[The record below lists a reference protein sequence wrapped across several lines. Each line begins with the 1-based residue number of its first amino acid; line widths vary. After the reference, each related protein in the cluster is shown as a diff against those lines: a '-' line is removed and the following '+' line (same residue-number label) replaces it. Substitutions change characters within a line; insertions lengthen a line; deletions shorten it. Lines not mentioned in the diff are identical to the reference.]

1 MNMIRNYIIERRSWI
16 IIFILIQI
24 LLLFIAYLDPSISF
38 KSFLYMYFLSH
49 LLFITFILIRYHK
62 EIAFYKS
69 LDEIPNMYDV
79 TNIEKA
85 SQPFAKIIKN
95 YISEQNKQYQTEIS
109 KYQMTSEQEQDE
121 LLSWIHEVKTPLT
134 TLQLMIDRI
143 DDEELKAEMM
153 VEWLRIEL
161 LLDQQLH
168 QKRISFIENDLHI
181 KKVALQPIIH
191 KEIKSL
197 RSWCLKKG
205 IGFDLKLEHTEVL
218 SDEKWLGF
226 ILRQILTNA
235 VKYSSKSDI
244 TIKSYA
250 RENKTKLEIKDEGRG
265 ISSKDLP
272 RIFDKGFTSTTKIR
286 DQSATGM
293 GLYLAKQVATPL
305 LIKIKVHS
313 IFQQGTTVTLTFPE
327 KNEFLHITSM

>member
-1 MNMIRNYIIERRSWI
+1 MIRNYIIERRSWI
-16 IIFILIQI
+16 ITFILIEI

-38 KSFLYMYFLSH
+38 KSFMYMYFLSH
-49 LLFITFILIRYHK
+49 ILFTTFILIRYHK

-69 LDEIPNMYDV
+69 LKEIPDMYDV

-85 SQPFAKIIKN
+85 NQPFAKIVQK
-95 YISEQNKQYQTEIS
+95 YISELNKQYQTEIS
-109 KYQMTSEQEQDE
+109 KYQRMSEQEQDE

-134 TLQLMIDRI
+134 TLQLMIERI

-168 QKRISFIENDLHI
+168 QKRIAFIENDLHI

-191 KEIKSL
+191 KEIKAL
-197 RSWCLKKG
+197 RSWCLQKG
-205 IGFDLKLEHTEVL
+205 IGFDLKLEHMEVL
-218 SDEKWLGF
+218 SDEKWIGF

-244 TIKSYA
+244 TIKSFVQG
-250 RENKTKLEIKDEGRG
+250 NKTKLEIKDEGRG
-265 ISSKDLP
+265 VSSKDLP
-272 RIFDKGFTSTTKIR
+272 RIFEKGFTSSTKTR

-293 GLYLAKQVATPL
+293 GLYLAKQAARPL
-305 LIKIKVHS
+305 LIKMTVHS
-313 IFQQGTTVTLTFPE
+313 ILQKGTTITLTFPK